1 MVLGQIF
8 GVLSETLTRLWGEF
22 VSTIPGIVSAVVV
35 IALGYIIGSAFGL
48 LFTKLLEA
56 IKADTHLKR
65 AGLAHSIGFI
75 NIAHLSGGLI
85 KWYIFAAFLSQ
96 AAELVALGP
105 LSISVKNF
113 ANWLP
118 NLLIAVIIVLAG
130 FIFADMI
137 ADRMLHAKRR
147 GIRLFSTGVRW
158 FMIVFVTLVALGQV
172 FTPINSEDKL
182 TEAQLTGLKDL
193 GVTEKKVNALNDVG
207 FTDEQ
212 IVTLGQIAVLDDLGV
227 ENEQLIA
234 LLEQKRTNRDFMGV
248 NLIAAAVAF
257 ILGMVGLG
265 IAVAFGIGF
274 SRALKD
280 ESKSLIEEFKKNW

>member
-1 MVLGQIF
+1 MVYDSVRDIGCAR
-8 GVLSETLTRLWGEF
+8 T
-22 VSTIPGIVSAVVV
+22 GI
-35 IALGYIIGSAFGL
+35 
-48 LFTKLLEA
+48 
-56 IKADTHLKR
+56 
-65 AGLAHSIGFI
+65 
-75 NIAHLSGGLI
+75 
-85 KWYIFAAFLSQ
+85 
-96 AAELVALGP
+96 
-105 LSISVKNF
+105 
-113 ANWLP
+113 
-118 NLLIAVIIVLAG
+118 
-130 FIFADMI
+130 
-137 ADRMLHAKRR
+137 
-147 GIRLFSTGVRW
+147 
-158 FMIVFVTLVALGQV
+158 

-193 GVTEKKVNALNDVG
+193 GVTEQKVNALNDVG